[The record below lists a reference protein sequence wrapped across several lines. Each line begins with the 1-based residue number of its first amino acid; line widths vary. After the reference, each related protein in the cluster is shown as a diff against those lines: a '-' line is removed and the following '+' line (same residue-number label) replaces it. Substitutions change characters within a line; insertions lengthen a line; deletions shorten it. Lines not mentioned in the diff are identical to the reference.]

1 MKKMKTGGMTNPNK
15 AAKASPTTGGKAVPY
30 KKGGTVA
37 KKSPTNLAGRGM
49 MKKGGSVKKK

>member
-1 MKKMKTGGMTNPNK
+1 MKKMKTGGMNNPNK
-15 AAKASPTTGGKAVPY
+15 EAKAGPLGY

>member
-1 MKKMKTGGMTNPNK
+1 MKTGGMTNPNK
-15 AAKASPTTGGKAVPY
+15 MAKASPTTGGKSVPY

-49 MKKGGSVKKK
+49 MKKGGSVKKKK

>member
-1 MKKMKTGGMTNPNK
+1 MKTGGMNNPNK
-15 AAKASPTTGGKAVPY
+15 TAKAGPLSGGESVPY

-49 MKKGGSVKKK
+49 MKKGGSVKKKK